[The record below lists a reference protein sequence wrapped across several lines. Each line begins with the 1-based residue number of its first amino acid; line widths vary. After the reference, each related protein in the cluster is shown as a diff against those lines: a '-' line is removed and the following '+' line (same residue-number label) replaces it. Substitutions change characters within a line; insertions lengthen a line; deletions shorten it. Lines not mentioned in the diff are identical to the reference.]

1 MATVPKPIFTSD
13 EQLTRALAKEW
24 EQLYNARNIDK
35 LVTLYIA
42 DGLIMAPFYPVSKGA
57 TAMRQYFVDV
67 FQQNDPRNLTV
78 ETTHVEITGDT
89 GFGIGTYTNNVKLPN
104 GKRMDVPGK
113 WVSVLRRVGSSWKIF
128 AHCWNEDLPVS
139 TLTT

>member
-13 EQLTRALAKEW
+13 EQLIRALAKEW
-24 EQLYNARNIDK
+24 EQLYNARNMDK

-78 ETTHVEITGDT
+78 QATHV
-89 GFGIGTYTNNVKLPN
+89 
-104 GKRMDVPGK
+104 
-113 WVSVLRRVGSSWKIF
+113 
-128 AHCWNEDLPVS
+128 
-139 TLTT
+139 